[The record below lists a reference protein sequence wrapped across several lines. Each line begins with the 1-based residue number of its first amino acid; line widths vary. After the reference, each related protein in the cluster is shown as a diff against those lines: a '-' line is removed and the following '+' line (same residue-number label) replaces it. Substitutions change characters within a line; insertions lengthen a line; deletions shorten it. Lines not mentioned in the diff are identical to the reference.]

1 MRIIGLPILF
11 LFFFSNSL
19 FAQKAK
25 QYYYYENKDVG
36 ITLSADKISAKY
48 TDSIVFKVVLKNI
61 SDDDI
66 LYLENGYISGGDKY
80 SVFINITAESNTIF
94 EKEMKK
100 LESGEEKIYY
110 LTLKIS
116 NLKEI
121 RNYGILCANLNIQ
134 YITDMKRF
142 KKIKDNKRVKW
153 VNENTVVVTTD
164 IINSMSGY
172 SNLGTLNIL
181 MSEFK

>member
-1 MRIIGLPILF
+1 
-11 LFFFSNSL
+11 
-19 FAQKAK
+19 
-25 QYYYYENKDVG
+25 
-36 ITLSADKISAKY
+36 
-48 TDSIVFKVVLKNI
+48 
-61 SDDDI
+61 
-66 LYLENGYISGGDKY
+66 
-80 SVFINITAESNTIF
+80 
-94 EKEMKK
+94 MKK

-121 RNYGILCANLNIQ
+121 RNYGVLSANLHIQ
-134 YITDMKRF
+134 YIADMKRF
-142 KKIKDNKRVKW
+142 KKIKDNKRVNW

-164 IINSMSGY
+164 IINSMSEY

>member
-1 MRIIGLPILF
+1 MGKIGFAMLF
-11 LFFFSNSL
+11 LFLFSNSL

-25 QYYYYENKDVG
+25 QYYYYENKNVG
-36 ITLSADKISAKY
+36 ITLSADKIYAKY

-61 SDDDI
+61 SEDDI

-80 SVFINITAESNTIF
+80 FVFINITAESNTIF

-121 RNYGILCANLNIQ
+121 RNYGIISANLNIQ
-134 YITDMKRF
+134 YIADMKRF
-142 KKIKDNKRVKW
+142 KKIKDNIRVNW

-164 IINSMSGY
+164 IINSMSEY